1 MSDQAEIDLSK
12 APLFSHLLELRR
24 RLLFCLLAFTAV
36 FIACYLMAE
45 PIYGFLMRPLV
56 DAFGEHSGRRMI
68 YTGLQEAFLT
78 YVKLA
83 FFAALFLTLPL
94 ILIQIWK
101 FAAPGLYRNEKRSI
115 GKVFAFTPILFLTGA
130 ALAYYLVF
138 PLAWKFF
145 LGFESSG
152 ADTGIPVQM
161 ETRVSEYLGLVIHMI
176 LAFGLSFELPVLLY
190 LLGEIGVVSSAML
203 TENRRYAIVIVYA
216 IAGVVTPPDLFSQI
230 ALGTPLL
237 VLYEIS
243 ILLIRRSERI
253 RDSAAGMASPPQ
265 ELA

>member
-1 MSDQAEIDLSK
+1 MNDYDRIDLSK
-12 APLFSHLLELRR
+12 APLLSHLLELRR
-24 RLLFCLLAFTAV
+24 RLMFCLAAFSTV
-36 FIACYLMAE
+36 FVACYLVAE
-45 PIYGFLMRPLV
+45 PIYGFLMQPLV
-56 DAFGEHSGRRMI
+56 DAFGADSGRRMI

-94 ILIQIWK
+94 ILIQVWK
-101 FAAPGLYRNEKRSI
+101 FTAPGLYRNEQRSL
-115 GKVFAFTPILFLTGA
+115 GKVFAFTPILFITGA

-176 LAFGLSFELPVLLY
+176 LAFGISFELPVLLY
-190 LLGEIGVVSSAML
+190 LLGEIGILSSSML
-203 TENRRYAIVIVYA
+203 AENRRYAIVIVYA

-237 VLYEIS
+237 LLYEVS
-243 ILLIRRSERI
+243 ILLIRRSEQRRTTTEVI
-253 RDSAAGMASPPQ
+253 PLTQAGA
-265 ELA
+265 

>member
-1 MSDQAEIDLSK
+1 ML
-12 APLFSHLLELRR
+12 
-24 RLLFCLLAFTAV
+24 CLLAFTAV
-36 FIACYLMAE
+36 FVACYLVAE
-45 PIYGFLMRPLV
+45 PIYGFLMKPLV
-56 DAFGEHSGRRMI
+56 DAFGADSGRRMI

-101 FAAPGLYRNEKRSI
+101 FAAPGLYRNEKRSL
-115 GKVFAFTPILFLTGA
+115 GKVFAATPVLFFTGA
-130 ALAYYLVF
+130 AMAYYLVF

-145 LGFESSG
+145 LGFESSA

-190 LLGEIGVVSSAML
+190 LLGEIGIVSSKML
-203 TENRRYAIVIVYA
+203 ADNRRYAIVIVYA

-237 VLYEIS
+237 LLYEVS
-243 ILLIRRSERI
+243 IVLIRRSEQRRNV
-253 RDSAAGMASPPQ
+253 RDMVAQPPAVAG
-265 ELA
+265 